1 MANQNDGSNRR
12 QKPDRQDAFY
22 FEDDL
27 DAVTAGLPTG
37 DEPEEEEAEPL
48 PEPEDA
54 PLTAGIN
61 STGIRMVGLNANRAS
76 ADEDGIVR
84 GKKPARPSMDF
95 YMEDE
100 LEPERAPQKA
110 QQETDADLDSSDSQ
124 IDRGY
129 GKQKNRVDDAEKAK
143 GKQKQKK
150 SHPIL
155 RTILIWTVSVI
166 LLGIIGIMALAR
178 TMYQDSSL
186 LTIPEN
192 TVSSLVTPVQTWFS
206 GIVQSISDYFYMVR
220 LRSNW
225 ETEYNRVVSEN
236 MEYAQLVARN
246 AELEKQISQ
255 FTNMQEEIATN
266 VNMNPLAAQ
275 VIAREQG
282 TYFSVFTVNK
292 GSRDG
297 VEEYMAVTIS
307 GALVGYTENV
317 YESSCTVRTIIDSDA
332 SIAALIQSSRDQ
344 GIVSGT
350 LGVDGTALCRMYYLP
365 DDSLP
370 RPGDQVVTSG
380 VGFSFPKGI
389 PIGTVR
395 ESTRGIDGNKQ
406 YVVIEPQ
413 ADFEH
418 LEYVIIL
425 RYKPE
430 AEAIEGREANSVL
443 TEYVP
448 LVTARPYPTLK
459 IGSTTMFGATATPTE
474 VPSVTPSPTPS
485 PTPTASPTPSPEP
498 TPRGT
503 VYEYNST
510 LLSPTATPSPSPT
523 PSPTPIRTINPGDL
537 DWEE

>member
-12 QKPDRQDAFY
+12 QKPDSQDAFY

-37 DEPEEEEAEPL
+37 DEPEEKESEPL

-54 PLTAGIN
+54 PLTEGIN

-76 ADEDGIVR
+76 ADEDGIVC

-100 LEPERAPQKA
+100 LEPERAPQKT
-110 QQETDADLDSSDSQ
+110 QQETDPAFDSSDSQ

-129 GKQKNRVDDAEKAK
+129 GRQKNHVDDADKVK
-143 GKQKQKK
+143 GKKKQKK

-155 RTILIWTVSVI
+155 RTILIWTISVI

-266 VNMNPLAAQ
+266 ANMNPLTAQ

-395 ESTRGIDGNKQ
+395 ESTRGMDGNKQ

-425 RYKPE
+425 RYKPA

-459 IGSTTMFGATATPTE
+459 IGSTTLFGATATPTE

-498 TPRGT
+498 IPRGT

-523 PSPTPIRTINPGDL
+523 PSPTPIRTVNPGDL

>member
-1 MANQNDGSNRR
+1 
-12 QKPDRQDAFY
+12 
-22 FEDDL
+22 
-27 DAVTAGLPTG
+27 
-37 DEPEEEEAEPL
+37 
-48 PEPEDA
+48 
-54 PLTAGIN
+54 
-61 STGIRMVGLNANRAS
+61 
-76 ADEDGIVR
+76 
-84 GKKPARPSMDF
+84 
-95 YMEDE
+95 
-100 LEPERAPQKA
+100 
-110 QQETDADLDSSDSQ
+110 
-124 IDRGY
+124 
-129 GKQKNRVDDAEKAK
+129 
-143 GKQKQKK
+143 
-150 SHPIL
+150 
-155 RTILIWTVSVI
+155 
-166 LLGIIGIMALAR
+166 
-178 TMYQDSSL
+178 
-186 LTIPEN
+186 
-192 TVSSLVTPVQTWFS
+192 
-206 GIVQSISDYFYMVR
+206 
-220 LRSNW
+220 
-225 ETEYNRVVSEN
+225 
-236 MEYAQLVARN
+236 
-246 AELEKQISQ
+246 
-255 FTNMQEEIATN
+255 
-266 VNMNPLAAQ
+266 
-275 VIAREQG
+275 
-282 TYFSVFTVNK
+282 
-292 GSRDG
+292 
-297 VEEYMAVTIS
+297 MAVTIS

-395 ESTRGIDGNKQ
+395 ESTRGMDGNKQ

-425 RYKPE
+425 RYKPA

-523 PSPTPIRTINPGDL
+523 PSPTPIRTVNPGDL

>member
-12 QKPDRQDAFY
+12 QKPDSQDAFY

-37 DEPEEEEAEPL
+37 DEPEEKESEPL

-54 PLTAGIN
+54 PLTEGIN

-100 LEPERAPQKA
+100 LEPERAPQKT
-110 QQETDADLDSSDSQ
+110 QQETDPAFDSSDSQ

-129 GKQKNRVDDAEKAK
+129 GRQKNHVDDADKVK
-143 GKQKQKK
+143 GKKKQKK

-155 RTILIWTVSVI
+155 RTILIWTISVI

-266 VNMNPLAAQ
+266 ANMNPLTAQ

-395 ESTRGIDGNKQ
+395 ESTRGMDGNKQ

-425 RYKPE
+425 RYKPA

-523 PSPTPIRTINPGDL
+523 PSPTPIRTVNPGDL

>member
-61 STGIRMVGLNANRAS
+61 STGIRMVGLNANRSS

-84 GKKPARPSMDF
+84 GKKPTRPSMDF

-129 GKQKNRVDDAEKAK
+129 GKQKNRVDDADKAK
-143 GKQKQKK
+143 GKKKQKK
-150 SHPIL
+150 SHPML

>member
-61 STGIRMVGLNANRAS
+61 STGIRMVGLNANRSS

-84 GKKPARPSMDF
+84 GKKPTRPSMDF

-129 GKQKNRVDDAEKAK
+129 GKQKNRVDDADKAK
-143 GKQKQKK
+143 GKKKQKK